1 LEFNKKV
8 VGGSYIWTTCQ
19 MHRVS
24 PGLHFGV
31 TDMLPLVA
39 TGLFNIGSKLIDA
52 LFPDPTEKAKAQLE
66 LLRLEKAGQLDEMKT
81 ALSAIIAEAQSPD
94 PWTSRARPSF
104 LYVVYILLLWSI
116 PMGILTVFKP
126 DAAALFTS
134 GFQAWMLAIPEPVL
148 TLFGVVM
155 TGYVAGRS
163 WEKVR
168 GAAK

>member
-1 LEFNKKV
+1 MDPITISGILGI
-8 VGGSYIWTTCQ
+8 GG
-19 MHRVS
+19 
-24 PGLHFGV
+24 
-31 TDMLPLVA
+31 
-39 TGLFNIGSKLIDA
+39 KLIDKF
-52 LFPDPTEKAKAQLE
+52 FPDPTEKAKAQLE
-66 LLRLEKAGQLDEMKT
+66 LLRMQQAGELDEMKT
-81 ALSAIIAEAQSPD
+81 ALSAIIADAQSAD

-116 PMGILTVFKP
+116 PMGALTVFKP
-126 DAAALFTS
+126 EAAAAFTV
-134 GFQAWMLAIPEPVL
+134 GFQAWMLSIPEPVL